1 MSDPVRIS
9 LACVGSDGGGGGGET
24 DIIGD
29 PRIARVMCGDFSH
42 VRVRVEN
49 RSAAAV
55 SLLLRVQAYQV
66 PVVCRAVCG
75 GVWRACRVVSYRV
88 VSHLLRGQST
98 DAGQPKVLLL
108 NKLLWMGSLHVTF
121 HNVPAGEAVEHT
133 VGLCAV
139 QPGRYGLQASA
150 TNELTNDT
158 HWATHPLTLHA
169 SLPSPFSSSSSSSA
183 PEPEPARQATAPSS

>member
-1 MSDPVRIS
+1 
-9 LACVGSDGGGGGGET
+9 
-24 DIIGD
+24 
-29 PRIARVMCGDFSH
+29 MC
-42 VRVRVEN
+42 
-49 RSAAAV
+49 
-55 SLLLRVQAYQV
+55 
-66 PVVCRAVCG
+66 
-75 GVWRACRVVSYRV
+75 RV

-98 DAGQPKVLLL
+98 DAGQPKVSLL

-139 QPGRYGLQASA
+139 QPGRYGLQALA

-169 SLPSPFSSSSSSSA
+169 SLPSPLSSSSSSA
-183 PEPEPARQATAPSS
+183 PEPAPARQATAPSS